1 MNKEQL
7 LFTLREEINNLRV
20 SIHDTHSMT
29 LINRLTDIFTMIAD
43 YIEEN

>member
-7 LFTLREEINNLRV
+7 LPILREEIDRLRI
-20 SIHDTHSMT
+20 SIHDAHSMT

>member
-7 LFTLREEINNLRV
+7 LLTLREEIDRLCA
-20 SIHDTHSMT
+20 SIHDAHSMT
-29 LINRLTDIFTMIAD
+29 LINRLTNIFTMIAD